1 MFDSFQQ
8 MNPSEPD
15 KYDYVD
21 LRCRKQA
28 NMFIQGSYTYDPS
41 KFHEFP

>member
-28 NMFIQGSYTYDPS
+28 NMFITTEVMLNL
-41 KFHEFP
+41 KTME